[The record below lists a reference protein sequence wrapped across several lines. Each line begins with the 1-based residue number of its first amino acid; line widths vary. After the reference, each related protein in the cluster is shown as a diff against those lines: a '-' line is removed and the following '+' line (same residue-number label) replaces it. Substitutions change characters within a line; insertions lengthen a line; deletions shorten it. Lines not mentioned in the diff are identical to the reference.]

1 MTLIRFIQ
9 VVFSIVLLLPHY
21 AVAAQDIP
29 RLTKLPLG
37 ERWYS
42 ISKEKEQTGFNRL
55 EIRDSGGGYEIT
67 VESGAKM
74 TILGFS
80 RDATSWE
87 RYLVNRDLS
96 LKSFEVDEVI
106 DGKPMNLKGE
116 VTADGVRVSITLAG
130 STKEKTLKTREAVY
144 PPPVVNIYPLMH
156 GGETGKSLRLKML
169 DIEKVKIVGVKISV
183 IGVETPAGGAATVH
197 LQNDLYTFVDNDIY
211 LDLNGNTVRE
221 SVRHGLIVTQAEEGE
236 TVRKFLS
243 KRAWLKRR

>member
-1 MTLIRFIQ
+1 MAIFRFIK
-9 VVFSIVLLLPHY
+9 VVSAIIILLPLY
-21 AVAAQDIP
+21 ASAAQDIP

-106 DGKPMNLKGE
+106 NGKPMKLKGE
-116 VTADGVRVSITLAG
+116 VTADGVRVSITAAG

-144 PPPVVNIYPLMH
+144 PPPVLNIYPLMH
-156 GGETGKSLRLKML
+156 GGEKGKTLRLKML

-183 IGVETPAGGAATVH
+183 IGVETPPGGMATVH
-197 LQNDLYTFVDNDIY
+197 LQNDLYTFVDNDIW

-221 SVRHGLIVTQAEEGE
+221 SVRQIVTQAEEGE

-243 KRAWLKRR
+243 TRPFLKRR

>member
-1 MTLIRFIQ
+1 MALFRFIR
-9 VVFSIVLLLPHY
+9 IVSAIILLLPCY
-21 AVAAQDIP
+21 AAAVQDIP

-42 ISKEKEQTGFNRL
+42 ISKDKEQTGFNRL
-55 EIRDSGGGYEIT
+55 EIRESGGGYEIT

-80 RDATSWE
+80 RNATSWE

-106 DGKPMNLKGE
+106 EGKPMKLKGD
-116 VTADGVRVSITLAG
+116 VTAEGVKVSITAAG
-130 STKEKTLKTREAVY
+130 NTKEKTLKTRDAVY
-144 PPPVVNIYPLMH
+144 PPPVLNFYPLLH
-156 GGETGKSLRLKML
+156 GGEKGKNLRLKML

-183 IGVETPAGGAATVH
+183 IGVETPPGGTPTIH

-211 LDLNGNTVRE
+211 LDLSGNTLRE
-221 SVRHGLIVTQAEEGE
+221 SVRHGLIVTQAEDGE
-236 TVRKFLS
+236 AIRKFLS
-243 KRAWLKRR
+243 TRPWLKRR